1 MAVSPPI
8 LDGWKRTYEG
18 LSQSIEEDQG
28 SDASQEISIPPGKH
42 GAQTGSQEGI
52 SQSTLYQILIALLVY
67 RPVAFRNI
75 DALLH
80 RHLRQF
86 HPVVVAAN
94 QISDNQKYD
103 DQRSKDKQQTEDD
116 TEDDHNSQRSATKY
130 RTDEIERIIIVV

>member
-1 MAVSPPI
+1 MTVSPPF

-80 RHLRQF
+80 RHLRQL
-86 HPVVVAAN
+86 HPVVV
-94 QISDNQKYD
+94 
-103 DQRSKDKQQTEDD
+103 
-116 TEDDHNSQRSATKY
+116 
-130 RTDEIERIIIVV
+130 EIGRASCRERVCQYV

>member
-80 RHLRQF
+80 RHFRQF

-103 DQRSKDKQQTEDD
+103 DQRSKDK
-116 TEDDHNSQRSATKY
+116 
-130 RTDEIERIIIVV
+130 